1 MYINIAYV
9 QFGLLPPPRYRDPAV
24 PGVSFYFLMSL
35 RVSQRPLWFRSLALR
50 WIGAAEPWVCAL
62 TSSLPLCLPA
72 SAATGRGHH
81 GVLRAGAG
89 AGGTGGHVL
98 QQLLPLPAL
107 GPGPG
112 PEQRRLPVAAERAAG
127 LGAFCRY
134 KGALRRRRRRRKIVQ
149 NGRKD
154 AAGLSNWGAG

>member
-1 MYINIAYV
+1 MYSLGFCSPHATV
-9 QFGLLPPPRYRDPAV
+9 TQPSRVCP
-24 PGVSFYFLMSL
+24 YFFIFMSL
-35 RVSQRPLWFRSLALR
+35 RVCHRLPWFRSLA
-50 WIGAAEPWVCAL
+50 EPWMCAL

-72 SAATGRGHH
+72 SAATGGGHH
-81 GVLRAGAG
+81 RVLRAGSG

-127 LGAFCRY
+127 LRAFCRD
-134 KGALRRRRRRRKIVQ
+134 KGALRRRRRKIVQ

-154 AAGLSNWGAG
+154 AADLSNWGAGLKER